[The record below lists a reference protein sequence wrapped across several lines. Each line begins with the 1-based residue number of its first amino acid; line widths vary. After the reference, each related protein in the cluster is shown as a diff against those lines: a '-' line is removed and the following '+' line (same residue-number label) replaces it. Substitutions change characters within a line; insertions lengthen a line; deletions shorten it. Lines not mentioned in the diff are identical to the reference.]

1 MRTADTH
8 DPMST
13 HIVKLAV
20 VVLANKHNPSIA
32 TKDWLQARGVVDAKP
47 DEFVHT
53 PVLSVLKYG
62 SLEIVVDEQRLVLAQ
77 TGEDLSP
84 AGSPVIEVARKYVE
98 ALPETPYTA
107 AGLNIHG
114 LVPMGGAAEASG
126 ALKDRFLS
134 PRAFAPDG
142 CEPADML
149 MGITFRF
156 PLKGAVCTFDLKPVS
171 DNIEAKLNYH
181 VEGGGLDGVLKVLAG
196 IEETQNVYSD
206 LLSAASLV

>member
-1 MRTADTH
+1 
-8 DPMST
+8 MSI

-32 TKDWLQARGVVDAKP
+32 TKDWLKARAIVDAEP

-53 PVLSVLKYG
+53 PVLSILKYG
-62 SLEIVVDEQRLVLAQ
+62 NLELVVDEQRLVLTE

-84 AGSPVIEVARKYVE
+84 AASPLTEVARKYVE

-114 LVPMGGAAEASG
+114 LVPTSEGAEASRL
-126 ALKDRFLS
+126 LKDRFLS
-134 PRAFAPDG
+134 PEGFAPQG
-142 CEPADML
+142 CEPADVR

-156 PLKGAVCTFDLKPVS
+156 PFKDAVCTFDLKPVS
-171 DNIEAKLNYH
+171 NNIEAKLNYH
-181 VEGGGLDGVLKVLAG
+181 VDEGGLESVLTVLAAV
-196 IEETQNVYSD
+196 EDVHSAYCD
-206 LLSAASLV
+206 LLSAASVV